1 MESRLQ
7 NYRFVSGHDFSRAV
21 NAPIW
26 IPALAAAEL
35 HVIENNNAGAK
46 QSAEKLRMEGKRA
59 EIEGQNHQLTFT
71 DRSCGILTRSV
82 FCPF

>member
-1 MESRLQ
+1 
-7 NYRFVSGHDFSRAV
+7 
-21 NAPIW
+21 
-26 IPALAAAEL
+26 L